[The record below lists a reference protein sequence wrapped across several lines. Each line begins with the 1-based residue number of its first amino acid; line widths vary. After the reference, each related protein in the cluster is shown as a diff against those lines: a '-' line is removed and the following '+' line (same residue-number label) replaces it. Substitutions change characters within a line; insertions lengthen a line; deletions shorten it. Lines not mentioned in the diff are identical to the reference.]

1 MLKNKLAFLLAGLIN
16 NYNFIVI
23 FSCAYSLSKL
33 NPYINPSFIILCEII
48 PGFITQL
55 LYTKYLYQINYTYRW
70 ILLFIIQILSSLF
83 LIIQYDKIPF
93 LFTSIALVSIYT
105 YLGESSMLSISSFY
119 EQKEM
124 KFWSIGT
131 GLARVCGTGFYLIMD
146 RWLDMRIIFGINLLI
161 YLLGF
166 SISLYLLDYRNK
178 INTKKEEVDPT
189 PSTELNTVPL
199 EDFDLSQNEI
209 TKVPIPIWKK
219 HIQFF
224 LDIHFLAVA
233 YFLSYFLGFAYI
245 PLLVK
250 SDFEYQI
257 CQFITGISIF
267 LGRTIGN
274 YIKIEKINIFSLLH
288 LYSFLSIIIF
298 TVSIIYKIQI
308 PLLIINLMLIITY
321 LINGISYPIV
331 YNYVYKNY
339 TEEKSWY
346 MGAVGQYTSLFM
358 IIGCILGYPLQ
369 FLFKNS

>member
-33 NPYINPSFIILCEII
+33 NPYINPSFIIFCEII

-178 INTKKEEVDPT
+178 INTKKEEVEIT
-189 PSTELNTVPL
+189 STELNTVPL

-219 HIQFF
+219 HIHFF
-224 LDIHFLAVA
+224 LDIYCLAVA

-274 YIKIEKINIFSLLH
+274 YIHIKNIKIYSLLH

-298 TVSIIYKIQI
+298 TISIIYRIQI
-308 PLLIINLMLIITY
+308 PLLIINLMLIVTY
-321 LINGISYPIV
+321 LINGISYPVV

-346 MGAVGQYTSLFM
+346 MGAVGQYTALFM
-358 IIGCILGYPLQ
+358 IIGCVLGYPFQ
-369 FLFKNS
+369 ILFKKS